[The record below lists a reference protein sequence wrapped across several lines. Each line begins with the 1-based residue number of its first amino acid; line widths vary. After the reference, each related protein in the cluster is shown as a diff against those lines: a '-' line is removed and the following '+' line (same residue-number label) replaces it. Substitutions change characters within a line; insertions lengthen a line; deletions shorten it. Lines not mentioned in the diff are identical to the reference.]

1 MDNISSLLFPFFY
14 PKVGKNY
21 KLENAIA
28 FIVKRYDGAV
38 FRSSP
43 PELFS
48 GKGIQKMCCKFTG
61 EHRCRSVIS
70 IKLFYKFVKITLQH
84 GCSPV
89 TLLHIFK
96 TSFPKNT
103 YEGLLP
109 SVTYFQHTGKV
120 RLGTYTWDPG
130 PYTWDPGPGS
140 HRWGPGTRELASG
153 TQDPG
158 PYYIETS
165 PLICSDWFLCDG
177 DLRHER
183 VNELYVLDQVRGVI
197 RALQSYMMIL
207 LKKSSLTTLIQGLK
221 LFTKIIILVA

>member
-1 MDNISSLLFPFFY
+1 MRLTAAFLKVPKKGGNWTTSHLCYFHFFY

-28 FIVKRYDGAV
+28 FIIKRYDGAV

-43 PELFS
+43 PEVLS
-48 GKGIQKMCCKFTG
+48 GKGIQRMCCKFTG

-89 TLLHIFK
+89 FLLHIFK

-103 YEGLLP
+103 YEGLLL
-109 SVTYFQHTGKV
+109 SVTYFRYTGKAG
-120 RLGTYTWDPG
+120 LGTHTWDPG
-130 PYTWDPGPGS
+130 PYTWDPGPGA
-140 HRWGPGTRELASG
+140 RDLYVGPGTRELASG

-183 VNELYVLDQVRGVI
+183 VNELYVLDQVRTVI
-197 RALQSYMMIL
+197 RALQSYKMIL
-207 LKKSSLTTLIQGLK
+207 LKK
-221 LFTKIIILVA
+221 VV